1 MTEWSELKEKVLLDC
16 VKRLESLGL
25 QYAIIRT
32 NGEKVGSLD
41 VTQPKG
47 EKKRR
52 GPNKYGPREL
62 KNYVTPILMEMK
74 IGDEA
79 SIPRGKFDLK
89 SINSSV
95 TSTASH
101 MWGKKSYVS
110 STSKENETVS
120 ILRVS

>member
-25 QYAIIRT
+25 QYAIMRT
-32 NGEKVGSLD
+32 NGEKIGSLD
-41 VTQPKG
+41 VVKPK
-47 EKKRR
+47 EKKKR
-52 GPNKYGPREL
+52 GPNKYDPREL
-62 KNYVTPILMEMK
+62 KNYVTPILMEVNV
-74 IGDEA
+74 GDEV
-79 SIPRGKFDLK
+79 SIHRGKFDLK

>member
-16 VKRLESLGL
+16 VRRLESLGL
-25 QYAIIRT
+25 KFAIMRVT
-32 NGEKVGSLD
+32 GERIGSLD
-41 VTQPKG
+41 VVTPKQR
-47 EKKRR
+47 KKR

-62 KNYVTPILMEMK
+62 KNYITPILSEMK

-79 SIPRGKFDLK
+79 SIPVGKFDLK
-89 SINSSV
+89 SLNSSI

-110 STSKENETVS
+110 SALKNSESVS
-120 ILRVS
+120 ILRVL